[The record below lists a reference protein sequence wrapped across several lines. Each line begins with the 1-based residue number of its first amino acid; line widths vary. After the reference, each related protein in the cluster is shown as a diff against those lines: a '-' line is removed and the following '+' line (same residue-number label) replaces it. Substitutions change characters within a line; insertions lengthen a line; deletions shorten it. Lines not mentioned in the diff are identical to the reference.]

1 VAASA
6 LDSPKDGAALR
17 ALNQPMQAQPPLEFI
32 PPQLIPWLPACF
44 RPLLPLL
51 LRSQANI
58 VAVEGRNLES
68 LARLYEQFQQGDIR
82 LMLAFRHPQAS
93 DPLCLAYLFWSL
105 LPQAAQQSGLP
116 LKRPVHAHFLYDR
129 GIPLWAGRG
138 MGWIYSRLGGS
149 SIQRGKLDLKGLRS
163 ARDLLVKGDYPLA
176 AAPEGATNG
185 HSEIISPLEPGVAQM
200 AFWAVED
207 LHKAQ
212 RDLPVQLLPLG
223 IQYRYVGSI
232 WSAATR
238 LLRELEQSCG
248 LTAPASMA
256 EGPLDDTQAIAL
268 LYPRL
273 LHLGDW
279 LLLRLEAFYRDCYH
293 QPVASP
299 DPITETN
306 RGDRLHQLLDTALQV
321 AESFFGLPAKG
332 SVIDRCRRVEQA
344 GWEWIYRSDFKE
356 PAKLSAVDRGL
367 ADRVAAEADRRMW
380 HMRLVESFVAV
391 SGSYVREKPTAERF
405 GETLL
410 LLWDLVNRIAG
421 NGKPLD
427 RPKLGPQRAIITV
440 GEPIDVSKRQWAHR
454 SKRQEAVGMLTQ
466 DLYEALQGLIERD
479 SP

>member
-1 VAASA
+1 
-6 LDSPKDGAALR
+6 
-17 ALNQPMQAQPPLEFI
+17 MQAQPPLEFI
-32 PPQLIPWLPACF
+32 PPHLIPWLPACL
-44 RPLLPLL
+44 RPVLPLI
-51 LRSQANI
+51 LRWQANI
-58 VAVEGRNLES
+58 VAVEGRNLEP
-68 LARLYEQFQQGDIR
+68 LARLYQQFQSGEIR
-82 LMLAFRHPQAS
+82 LLLAFRHPQAS
-93 DPLCLAYLFWSL
+93 DPLCMAYLFWIL
-105 LPQAAQQSGLP
+105 LPQVARQAGTSLQS
-116 LKRPVHAHFLYDR
+116 PVHTHFLYDR
-129 GIPLWAGRG
+129 GIPLWAGQG

-163 ARDLLVKGDYPLA
+163 ARDLLVKGAYPLA

-212 RDLPVQLLPLG
+212 RDIPVQLLPLG

-238 LLRELEQSCG
+238 VLTQLELSCG
-248 LTAPASMA
+248 LAVPLSQ
-256 EGPLDDTQAIAL
+256 GKVPLDDSRAIAL

-273 LHLGDW
+273 LQLGDW

-293 QPVASP
+293 QPQASRE
-299 DPITETN
+299 PITDAN
-306 RGDRLHQLLDTALQV
+306 RGDRLHHLLDTALQV
-321 AESFFGLPAKG
+321 AESFFGLPPKG

-421 NGKPLD
+421 NGNPLD

-440 GEPIDVSKRQWAHR
+440 GEPIDVSQRQEAYR
-454 SKRQEAVGMLTQ
+454 TKRQEAVGTLTQ